1 MAPTLSLFGV
11 SVRTYPLFVLL
22 AAWIG
27 LWWLSYEARQLSI
40 DSDRTYNL
48 GFYALLATLLGA
60 RLAYAL
66 SHWSAYWRAPLSI
79 LSLTPTAL
87 SWPGGVL
94 VGGIVAAIYW
104 RRNQLPLGATLDA
117 IAPTL
122 ALSLALER
130 VGAFLGGGGYG
141 QPTSLPWGVHLL
153 DAVRH
158 PVQLYE
164 AAALLIGMGILLW
177 RRGRRPFDGH
187 SFALYVALYA
197 ASRLLT
203 EAYRAQTP
211 LIGNGVRAVQ
221 VVALSVMLGAVG
233 YLYRRQFV
241 TVENPS
247 IGNPAIVEE

>member
-1 MAPTLSLFGV
+1 MVPTLSLLGV

-27 LWWLSYEARQLSI
+27 LWWLSFEARQLSI
-40 DSDRTYNL
+40 DSDRVYNL
-48 GFYALLATLLGA
+48 GFYALLSTLLGA
-60 RLAYAL
+60 RLVYAL
-66 SHWSAYWRAPLSI
+66 SHLPAYWRAPLSI
-79 LSLTPTAL
+79 LSLTPTGL

-94 VGGIVAAIYW
+94 IGGIVAAIYW
-104 RRNQLPLGATLDA
+104 RRSRLPVGATLDA
-117 IAPTL
+117 IAPTV

-130 VGAFLGGGGYG
+130 VGAFLGGSGYG

-164 AAALLIGMGILLW
+164 AALLLIGMGILLW
-177 RRGRRPFDGH
+177 RRGRRPYDGH

-211 LIGNGVRAVQ
+211 LIGNSVRAVQ
-221 VVALSVMLGAVG
+221 VVALIVMLGAVG
-233 YLYRRQFV
+233 YLYRRQFAT
-241 TVENPS
+241 TVNPS
-247 IGNPAIVEE
+247 LSDPEIVEE